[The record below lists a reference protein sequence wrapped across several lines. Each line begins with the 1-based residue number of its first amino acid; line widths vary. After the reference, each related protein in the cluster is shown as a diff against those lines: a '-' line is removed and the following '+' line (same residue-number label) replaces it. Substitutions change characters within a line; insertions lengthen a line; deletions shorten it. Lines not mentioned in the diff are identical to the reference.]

1 MVMELSHLNQRLYPR
16 AISASVEGQL
26 RQDGNERGTTPE
38 PATSVKKGAAAAVQR
53 EQSQQVR
60 RDEAQRRIFD
70 EQRSQRRNAEHER
83 EITGYAD
90 SSAIGDR
97 MAVASRQARQ
107 THTRRSYSP
116 PALISARGR
125 EANRRY
131 LDTSFSNQAR
141 FIDEL
146 V

>member
-26 RQDGNERGTTPE
+26 RQDGNERGTAPE
-38 PATSVKKGAAAAVQR
+38 PAISVKKGAAAVQR

-70 EQRSQRRNAEHER
+70 EQRAQRRNAEHER
-83 EITGYAD
+83 EITSYAD

-116 PALISARGR
+116 PALVSARGR